1 MTLGILAVIVAGPL
15 TGFLG
20 WGLVGR
26 RFPSCG
32 QPAEGRAHRAGGG
45 AAKWAGPPATT
56 TGNRIRFTE
65 ALDMGVEFHKGQR
78 VTVHYDPVNPRD
90 SATIKDAYD
99 VTTGLMVMSGVT
111 LMFAL
116 AFIFGVYLVAKN
128 LH

>member
-1 MTLGILAVIVAGPL
+1 MLRINVRSTSGNIYGSGA
-15 TGFLG
+15 
-20 WGLVGR
+20 
-26 RFPSCG
+26 
-32 QPAEGRAHRAGGG
+32 PARQADIEFS
-45 AAKWAGPPATT
+45 TE